1 VQQHSPLIV
10 LQWYKSQP
18 QDGGGGGGV
27 TGEDDMLDQLWTPV
41 A

>member
-18 QDGGGGGGV
+18 QDGGGGGG
-27 TGEDDMLDQLWTPV
+27 EDDMLDQLWTPV